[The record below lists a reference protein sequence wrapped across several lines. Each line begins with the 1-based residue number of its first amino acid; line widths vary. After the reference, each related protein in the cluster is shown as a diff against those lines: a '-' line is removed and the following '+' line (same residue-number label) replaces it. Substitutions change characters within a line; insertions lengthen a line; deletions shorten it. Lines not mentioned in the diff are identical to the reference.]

1 MATRNT
7 AGKLA
12 NLSRWPWPSPKRLRP
27 RIRCSAWLTDRS
39 RQCRQWAIH
48 GGSVCWHHGG
58 AAPQVQAA
66 AQLRVMQAEAERY
79 LAKAAVQSARRQ
91 QRQIEHAA
99 KVIGCEPS
107 EINPHIDLFA
117 AAVIEEFE
125 KPNEKS

>member
-1 MATRNT
+1 M
-7 AGKLA
+7 
-12 NLSRWPWPSPKRLRP
+12 RLRP

-39 RQCRQWAIH
+39 CQCRQWAIH

-66 AQLRVMQAEAERY
+66 AQLRLLQAEAERH

-99 KVIGCEPS
+99 KVIGCEPH
-107 EINPHIDLFA
+107 EINPRTDLFVA
-117 AAVIEEFE
+117 RFLESWERE
-125 KPNEKS
+125 TS